1 MDKARF
7 RTRVN
12 LSLAFSCFR
21 ALDGEAGDE
30 ERRGVSLL
38 SVGQAGAKHRRL
50 VCASLLQ
57 AVYAH
62 L

>member
-1 MDKARF
+1 MGAFLVRGRGKALGISTEAKLQADKARF

-38 SVGQAGAKHRRL
+38 S
-50 VCASLLQ
+50 
-57 AVYAH
+57 
-62 L
+62 